1 MFCITYID
9 CNSQK
14 KIINTEEIATPRVI
28 SFNEVIFAEGG
39 DFLGLTLGEPKES
52 VMSKLPNDAFEDEQ
66 ENWLYYSWK
75 IGNNNYYL
83 DLFFNEDSTLFSIA
97 GYIYLNTE
105 NGDFDNEAATTLFT
119 DLKPYFLNK
128 FGTPEIEDAYYV
140 PFYSDTSNVD
150 LGKGDGEVYFYVA
163 QLKNDD
169 IFCFEHMF
177 DGIYF
182 EDELLE
188 KRFASQKPISFND
201 IIFAEGGDF
210 LGLTLGETKESI
222 ISKLPK
228 DAFEDEQENWLYY
241 SWKIGN
247 HDYYLDLSFSEDNT
261 LFSISGYIN
270 LNNPNGSYDNESAIK
285 LYAELKPYFVNKFGE
300 PIIEYTDKLEFYI
313 NESIVELGKDYGEI
327 TFYMVQF

>member
-52 VMSKLPNDAFEDEQ
+52 VMSKLPN
-66 ENWLYYSWK
+66 
-75 IGNNNYYL
+75 
-83 DLFFNEDSTLFSIA
+83 
-97 GYIYLNTE
+97 
-105 NGDFDNEAATTLFT
+105 
-119 DLKPYFLNK
+119 
-128 FGTPEIEDAYYV
+128 
-140 PFYSDTSNVD
+140 
-150 LGKGDGEVYFYVA
+150 
-163 QLKNDD
+163 
-169 IFCFEHMF
+169 
-177 DGIYF
+177 
-182 EDELLE
+182 
-188 KRFASQKPISFND
+188 
-201 IIFAEGGDF
+201 
-210 LGLTLGETKESI
+210 
-222 ISKLPK
+222 